1 MEDTEMTVEKMVN
14 GEELVVKVAGRID
27 TTTAKAF
34 EEQTASVLEESVT
47 SLVMDFA
54 GVDYISSAGLRV
66 VLVLIKRMKGQGS
79 MRIINANEMVKEIFE
94 VTGFTDLVEVE

>member
-1 MEDTEMTVEKMVN
+1 MTVEKMVN
-14 GEELVVKVAGRID
+14 GEELVVKVEGRID
-27 TTTAKAF
+27 TTTAKEF

-47 SLVMDFA
+47 SLVMDFS

-79 MRIINANEMVKEIFE
+79 MRITNTNEMVKEIFE
-94 VTGFTDLVEVE
+94 VTGFTDLVEIE

>member
-1 MEDTEMTVEKMVN
+1 MTVEKMGN
-14 GEELVVKVAGRID
+14 GEELVIKVAGRID
-27 TTTAKAF
+27 TTTAKAV

-79 MRIINANEMVKEIFE
+79 MRIMNTNEMVKEIFE
-94 VTGFTDLVEVE
+94 VTGFTDLVEIE